1 MASNFSAAPELALY
15 VQSCC
20 TQSADSGTVCVL
32 TPVFQ
37 VLPGNFTVGSTRRLG
52 ATSSFWPYY

>member
-1 MASNFSAAPELALY
+1 MRMLRSAGAGLSK
-15 VQSCC
+15 SCAARC
-20 TQSADSGTVCVL
+20 VCGCVL
-32 TPVFQ
+32 TPVST